1 MAGQTIAKPRGDKTQ
16 RYVFYLGL
24 LLAGIAAIIV
34 FVAVNGADSG
44 GGGDSSAG
52 GNVPVVVA
60 NDVIP
65 AQTRI
70 TADMLTVK
78 FVEPEEASVD
88 AFTSRSQ
95 LVDRVVTEEVAAGA
109 QILPAA
115 VSDTAGDGLTFK
127 VEPGMR
133 GISVSVQEVVTAG
146 GNLRPGDRV
155 DLVGI
160 FSVNDV
166 ESANFLLQILGLDYQ
181 LVAPPTPASPI
192 AGEEGEETDQGGLI
206 LTVTMLQNVKLL
218 ALAQSLT
225 ESTAGGNVADDAAEV
240 DPAPRAATATVELTP
255 QQAQEITWADHFG
268 ILRMEARAVGD
279 DSIVDVLPTLFRLG
293 NTR

>member
-1 MAGQTIAKPRGDKTQ
+1 MTKPRGDKTQ

-44 GGGDSSAG
+44 GGGGGS

-60 NDVIP
+60 NDAIP

-78 FVEPEEASVD
+78 FVSPEEANVD
-88 AFTSRSQ
+88 AFTSRGQ
-95 LVDRVVTEEVAAGA
+95 LVDRVVTGEVAAGA
-109 QILPAA
+109 QILPTA
-115 VSDTAGDGLTFK
+115 VSDTAGDGLAFK

-133 GISVSVQEVVTAG
+133 GISVTVQEVVIAG

-160 FSVNDV
+160 FSVADV
-166 ESANFLLQILGLDYQ
+166 ESANYILQILGLNHQ
-181 LVAPPTPASPI
+181 LVDPPKPATT
-192 AGEEGEETDQGGLI
+192 AVEGEETSEPDLI

-225 ESTAGGNVADDAAEV
+225 EATAGGNVADDAAET
-240 DPAPRAATATVELTP
+240 DAEPGAATATLELTP

-268 ILRMEARAVGD
+268 VLRMEARAVGD
-279 DSIVDVLPTLFRLG
+279 DSVVDVVPSLFRLES
-293 NTR
+293 TR

>member
-1 MAGQTIAKPRGDKTQ
+1 MAGQAMAKPRGNKTQ

-34 FVAVNGADSG
+34 FVTVNGAESG
-44 GGGDSSAG
+44 STGGSVG

-70 TADMLTVK
+70 TTEMLTVK
-78 FVEPEEASVD
+78 FVSPEEASAD

-109 QILPAA
+109 QILPTA
-115 VSDTAGDGLTFK
+115 VSDTAGDGLAFK

-133 GISVSVQEVVTAG
+133 GISVSVQEVVIAG

-160 FSVNDV
+160 FSVADV
-166 ESANFLLQILGLDYQ
+166 ESANYILQILGLDYQ
-181 LVAPPTPASPI
+181 LVDPPQPAPTTTA
-192 AGEEGEETDQGGLI
+192 EEGEETDLGSLT

-225 ESTAGGNVADDAAEV
+225 ESTAGGNVADDAAETESE
-240 DPAPRAATATVELTP
+240 PRAATATMELTP
-255 QQAQEITWADHFG
+255 QQAQEITWADQFG
-268 ILRMEARAVGD
+268 VIRMEARAVGD
-279 DSIVDVLPTLFRLG
+279 ETIVDVVPTLFFKLET
-293 NTR
+293 TR

>member
-1 MAGQTIAKPRGDKTQ
+1 MAGQTMAKPRGNKTQ

-34 FVAVNGADSG
+34 FVAVNGAESG
-44 GGGDSSAG
+44 STGGSGG

-70 TADMLTVK
+70 TADMLTVN
-78 FVEPEEASVD
+78 FVSPEEASAD
-88 AFTSRSQ
+88 AFTSRGQ

-115 VSDTAGDGLTFK
+115 VSDSAGDGLAFK

-160 FSVNDV
+160 FSVTDV
-166 ESANFLLQILGLDYQ
+166 ESANYILQILGLDYQ
-181 LVAPPTPASPI
+181 LVDPPKPAPTTTA
-192 AGEEGEETDQGGLI
+192 EEGEETNQTDLI

-225 ESTAGGNVADDAAEV
+225 ETTAGGNVADDAAEIESE
-240 DPAPRAATATVELTP
+240 PRAATATMELTP
-255 QQAQEITWADHFG
+255 QQAQEITWADQFG
-268 ILRMEARAVGD
+268 VIRMEARAVGD
-279 DSIVDVLPTLFRLG
+279 ETIVDVVPTLFFSLE

>member
-1 MAGQTIAKPRGDKTQ
+1 MTKPRGDKTQ

-44 GGGDSSAG
+44 GGGGGS

-60 NDVIP
+60 NDAIP

-78 FVEPEEASVD
+78 FVSPEEANVD
-88 AFTSRSQ
+88 AFTSRGQ

-133 GISVSVQEVVTAG
+133 GISVGVQEVVTAG

-155 DLVGI
+155 DMVGI
-160 FSVNDV
+160 FSVPDV
-166 ESANFLLQILGLDYQ
+166 ESANFILQILGLDYQ
-181 LVAPPTPASPI
+181 LSAPPGPASSTT
-192 AGEEGEETDQGGLI
+192 GEEGEETDLF

-225 ESTAGGNVADDAAEV
+225 ESTAGGNVADDAAET
-240 DPAPRAATATVELTP
+240 DSEPLAATATVELTP
-255 QQAQEITWADHFG
+255 QQAQEITWADQFG
-268 ILRMEARAVGD
+268 VLRMEARAVGD
-279 DSIVDVLPTLFRLG
+279 EGIVDVVPALFRLG

>member
-1 MAGQTIAKPRGDKTQ
+1 MAGQTMTKPRGDKSQ

-44 GGGDSSAG
+44 GGSGG

-60 NDVIP
+60 NDAIP

-70 TADMLTVK
+70 TADMVTVR
-78 FVEPEEASVD
+78 FVSPDEANVD
-88 AFTSRSQ
+88 AFTSRGQ
-95 LVDRVVTEEVAAGA
+95 LVDRVVTQEVAAGA

-115 VSDTAGDGLTFK
+115 VSDTAGDGLTFT

-133 GISVSVQEVVTAG
+133 GISVGVQEVVTAG

-155 DLVGI
+155 DMVGI
-160 FSVNDV
+160 FTVADV
-166 ESANFLLQILGLDYQ
+166 ESASHILQILGLDYK
-181 LVAPPTPASPI
+181 LTEPPKPATSTT
-192 AGEEGEETDQGGLI
+192 GEEETSQDNLI

-225 ESTAGGNVADDAAEV
+225 EATAGGNVADDAAEI
-240 DPAPRAATATVELTP
+240 DSEPGAATATVELTP

-268 ILRMEARAVGD
+268 VLRMEARAVGD
-279 DSIVDVLPTLFRLG
+279 ASVVDVVPTLFRLE
-293 NTR
+293 NTN

>member
-1 MAGQTIAKPRGDKTQ
+1 MAGQTMTKPRGDKTQ

-34 FVAVNGADSG
+34 FMAVNGADSG
-44 GGGDSSAG
+44 GGGGG

-60 NDVIP
+60 NDAIP

-78 FVEPEEASVD
+78 FVSPDKANVD
-88 AFTSRSQ
+88 AFTSRGQ

-109 QILPAA
+109 QILPAT

-133 GISVSVQEVVTAG
+133 GISVGVQEVVTAG

-155 DLVGI
+155 DMVGI
-160 FSVNDV
+160 FTVADV
-166 ESANFLLQILGLDYQ
+166 ESANFILQILGLDYQ
-181 LVAPPTPASPI
+181 LSAPPAPASSTTSV
-192 AGEEGEETDQGGLI
+192 EGEETDQNSLT

-225 ESTAGGNVADDAAEV
+225 ESTAGGNVADDAAET
-240 DPAPRAATATVELTP
+240 DSEPGAATATVELTP
-255 QQAQEITWADHFG
+255 QQAQEITWADQFG
-268 ILRMEARAVGD
+268 VIRMEARAVGD
-279 DSIVDVLPTLFRLG
+279 ETIVDVVPVLLRLG

>member
-44 GGGDSSAG
+44 GGGGGG

-60 NDVIP
+60 NDAIP

-78 FVEPEEASVD
+78 FVSPEEANVD
-88 AFTSRSQ
+88 AFTSRGQ

-109 QILPAA
+109 QIVPAA
-115 VSDTAGDGLTFK
+115 VSDTVGDGLTFK
-127 VEPGMR
+127 VKPGMR
-133 GISVSVQEVVTAG
+133 GIAVSVQEVVTAG

-160 FSVNDV
+160 FTVADV
-166 ESANFLLQILGLDYQ
+166 ESAEFILQILGLDYQ
-181 LVAPPTPASPI
+181 LVDPPKPATSTTS
-192 AGEEGEETDQGGLI
+192 GEETDQRDLT

-225 ESTAGGNVADDAAEV
+225 ETTAGGNVADDAVELESE
-240 DPAPRAATATVELTP
+240 PRAATATVELTP
-255 QQAQEITWADHFG
+255 QQAQEITWANHFG
-268 ILRMEARAVGD
+268 VLRMEARAVGD
-279 DSIVDVLPTLFRLG
+279 ETIVDVVPTLFILES
-293 NTR
+293 TR

>member
-1 MAGQTIAKPRGDKTQ
+1 MAGQTITKPRGDKTQ

-24 LLAGIAAIIV
+24 ILAGIAAVIV
-34 FVAVNGADSG
+34 FVAVNGAESG
-44 GGGDSSAG
+44 GGSAG

-60 NDVIP
+60 NDAIP

-70 TADMLTVK
+70 TADMLTVE
-78 FVEPEEASVD
+78 FVSPEAASVD

-95 LVDRVVTEEVAAGA
+95 VVDRVVTEEVAAGA

-133 GISVSVQEVVTAG
+133 GISVGVQEVVTAG

-155 DLVGI
+155 DMVGI
-160 FSVNDV
+160 FTVPDV
-166 ESANFLLQILGLDYQ
+166 ESANYLLQILGLNYQ
-181 LVAPPTPASPI
+181 VAEPPKPAPSTTVV
-192 AGEEGEETDQGGLI
+192 EGEETDQVDLI

-225 ESTAGGNVADDAAEV
+225 ETTAGGNVADDASEINSE
-240 DPAPRAATATVELTP
+240 PRAATATVELTP
-255 QQAQEITWADHFG
+255 QQAQELTWADEYG
-268 ILRMEARAVGD
+268 VLRMEARAIGD
-279 DSIVDVLPTLFRLG
+279 ETVVAVTPVLFRLESA
-293 NTR
+293 R

>member
-44 GGGDSSAG
+44 GGGGG

-78 FVEPEEASVD
+78 FVSPEEANVD
-88 AFTSRSQ
+88 AFTSRGQ

-133 GISVSVQEVVTAG
+133 GISVGVQEVVTAG

-155 DLVGI
+155 DMVGI
-160 FSVNDV
+160 FSVADV
-166 ESANFLLQILGLDYQ
+166 ESANFILQILGLDYQ
-181 LVAPPTPASPI
+181 LSAPPGPASSTT
-192 AGEEGEETDQGGLI
+192 GEEGEETDLF

-225 ESTAGGNVADDAAEV
+225 ESTAGGNVADDAAET
-240 DPAPRAATATVELTP
+240 DSEPLAATATVELTP
-255 QQAQEITWADHFG
+255 QQAQEITWADQFG
-268 ILRMEARAVGD
+268 VLRMEARAVGD
-279 DSIVDVLPTLFRLG
+279 EGIVDVVPALFRLG

>member
-1 MAGQTIAKPRGDKTQ
+1 MAGQTMTKPRGDKTQ

-44 GGGDSSAG
+44 GGGSG

-60 NDVIP
+60 NDAIP

-78 FVEPEEASVD
+78 FVSPEEANVD
-88 AFTSRSQ
+88 AFTSRGQ

-133 GISVSVQEVVTAG
+133 GISVSVAEVVTAG

-155 DLVGI
+155 DMVGI
-160 FSVNDV
+160 YSVADV
-166 ESANFLLQILGLDYQ
+166 ASAEFILQILGLDYK
-181 LVAPPTPASPI
+181 LSEPP
-192 AGEEGEETDQGGLI
+192 GQGDLT

-225 ESTAGGNVADDAAEV
+225 ESTAGGNVADDAAELESE
-240 DPAPRAATATVELTP
+240 PRAATAPVELTP

-268 ILRMEARAVGD
+268 VLRMEARAVGD
-279 DSIVDVLPTLFRLG
+279 ETIVDVVPTLFILES
-293 NTR
+293 TR

>member
-1 MAGQTIAKPRGDKTQ
+1 MAGQAMAKPRGNKTQ

-34 FVAVNGADSG
+34 FVAVNGAESG
-44 GGGDSSAG
+44 STGGSGG

-70 TADMLTVK
+70 TTEMLTVK
-78 FVEPEEASVD
+78 FVSPEEASAD

-109 QILPAA
+109 QILPTA
-115 VSDTAGDGLTFK
+115 VSDTAGDGLAFK

-133 GISVSVQEVVTAG
+133 GISVSVQEVVIAG

-160 FSVNDV
+160 FSVADV
-166 ESANFLLQILGLDYQ
+166 ESANYILQILGLDYQ
-181 LVAPPTPASPI
+181 LVDPPKPAPTTTA
-192 AGEEGEETDQGGLI
+192 EEGEETDLGSLT

-225 ESTAGGNVADDAAEV
+225 ESTAGGNVADDAAETV
-240 DPAPRAATATVELTP
+240 STPRAATATVELTP
-255 QQAQEITWADHFG
+255 QQAQEITWADQFG
-268 ILRMEARAVGD
+268 VIRMEARAVGD
-279 DSIVDVLPTLFRLG
+279 ETIVDVLPTLFFSLE

>member
-44 GGGDSSAG
+44 GGGGGGS

-78 FVEPEEASVD
+78 FVSPEEANVD
-88 AFTSRSQ
+88 AFTSRGQ

-115 VSDTAGDGLTFK
+115 VSDTVGDGLTFK

-133 GISVSVQEVVTAG
+133 GISVGVQEVVTAG

-160 FSVNDV
+160 FTVADV
-166 ESANFLLQILGLDYQ
+166 ESAEFILQILGLDYQ
-181 LVAPPTPASPI
+181 LVDPPKPATSTTS
-192 AGEEGEETDQGGLI
+192 GEETNQESLT

-225 ESTAGGNVADDAAEV
+225 ETTAGGNVADDAVELESE
-240 DPAPRAATATVELTP
+240 PRAATATVELTP

-268 ILRMEARAVGD
+268 VLRMEARAVGD
-279 DSIVDVLPTLFRLG
+279 ETIVDVVPTLFILES
-293 NTR
+293 TR

>member
-34 FVAVNGADSG
+34 FVAVNGG
-44 GGGDSSAG
+44 GGGG
-52 GNVPVVVA
+52 GGGSGDVPVVVA

-78 FVEPEEASVD
+78 FVSPEEANID
-88 AFTSRSQ
+88 AFTSRGQ
-95 LVDRVVTEEVAAGA
+95 LVDRVVTEEVAADA

-133 GISVSVQEVVTAG
+133 GISVSVAEVVTAG

-155 DLVGI
+155 DMVGI
-160 FSVNDV
+160 FSVADV
-166 ESANFLLQILGLDYQ
+166 ESAEFILQILGLDYK
-181 LVAPPTPASPI
+181 LSEPPTPASSTT
-192 AGEEGEETDQGGLI
+192 GGEETDQGGLT

-225 ESTAGGNVADDAAEV
+225 ETTAGGNVADDAAELEST
-240 DPAPRAATATVELTP
+240 PRAATATVELTP
-255 QQAQEITWADHFG
+255 QQAQEITWSDHFG
-268 ILRMEARAVGD
+268 IIRMEARAVGD
-279 DSIVDVLPTLFRLG
+279 ETIVDVVPTLFRLES
-293 NTR
+293 TR

>member
-1 MAGQTIAKPRGDKTQ
+1 MAGQTMTKPRGDKTQ

-44 GGGDSSAG
+44 GGGGGG

-60 NDVIP
+60 NDAIP

-70 TADMLTVK
+70 TADMLTVE
-78 FVEPEEASVD
+78 FVSPDEATVD
-88 AFTSRSQ
+88 AFTSRGQ

-109 QILPAA
+109 QIVPSM
-115 VSDTAGDGLTFK
+115 VSDTAGDGLAFK

-146 GNLRPGDRV
+146 GNLRPGDHV
-155 DLVGI
+155 DMVGI
-160 FSVNDV
+160 FTVADV
-166 ESANFLLQILGLDYQ
+166 ASAEFILQILGLDYQ
-181 LVAPPTPASPI
+181 LVDPPKPATSTTS
-192 AGEEGEETDQGGLI
+192 GEETDQGDLT

-225 ESTAGGNVADDAAEV
+225 ESTAGGNVADDATELESE
-240 DPAPRAATATVELTP
+240 PRAATATVELTP
-255 QQAQEITWADHFG
+255 QQAQELTWADHFG
-268 ILRMEARAVGD
+268 VLRMEARAVGD
-279 DSIVDVLPTLFRLG
+279 ETVVDVVPTLFRLES
-293 NTR
+293 TR

>member
-1 MAGQTIAKPRGDKTQ
+1 MAGQAMAKPRGNKTQ

-34 FVAVNGADSG
+34 FVAVNGAESG
-44 GGGDSSAG
+44 STGGSGG

-70 TADMLTVK
+70 TTEMLTVK
-78 FVEPEEASVD
+78 FVSPEEASAD

-109 QILPAA
+109 QILPTA
-115 VSDTAGDGLTFK
+115 VSDTAGDGLAFK

-160 FSVNDV
+160 FSVADV
-166 ESANFLLQILGLDYQ
+166 ESANYILQILGLDYQ
-181 LVAPPTPASPI
+181 LVSPPVPAPTTTA
-192 AGEEGEETDQGGLI
+192 EEGEETDQSGLT

-225 ESTAGGNVADDAAEV
+225 ESTAGGNVADDAVEL
-240 DPAPRAATATVELTP
+240 DTEPRAATATMELTP
-255 QQAQEITWADHFG
+255 QQAQEITWADQFG
-268 ILRMEARAVGD
+268 VIRMEARAVGD
-279 DSIVDVLPTLFRLG
+279 ETIVDVVPTLFFSLE

>member
-1 MAGQTIAKPRGDKTQ
+1 MAGQAMANPRGNKTQ

-44 GGGDSSAG
+44 TGGGSGG

-70 TADMLTVK
+70 TADMLTVN
-78 FVEPEEASVD
+78 FVSPDEASAD
-88 AFTSRSQ
+88 AFTSRGQ

-115 VSDTAGDGLTFK
+115 VSDTAGDGLAFK

-133 GISVSVQEVVTAG
+133 GISVTVQEVVTAG
-146 GNLRPGDRV
+146 GNLRPGDRM
-155 DLVGI
+155 DMVGI
-160 FSVNDV
+160 FSVADV
-166 ESANFLLQILGLDYQ
+166 ESANYILQILGLDYQ
-181 LVAPPTPASPI
+181 LVDPPKPATT
-192 AGEEGEETDQGGLI
+192 AVEGEETNEPDLI

-225 ESTAGGNVADDAAEV
+225 ESTAGGNVADDAAET
-240 DPAPRAATATVELTP
+240 DSEPGAATATVELTP
-255 QQAQEITWADHFG
+255 QQAQEITWADQFG
-268 ILRMEARAVGD
+268 VIRMEARAVGD
-279 DSIVDVLPTLFRLG
+279 ETIVDVVPVLLRLG

>member
-1 MAGQTIAKPRGDKTQ
+1 MTKPRGDKTQ

-44 GGGDSSAG
+44 SGGGGS

-60 NDVIP
+60 NDAIP

-78 FVEPEEASVD
+78 FVSPEEANVD
-88 AFTSRSQ
+88 AFTSRGQ

-133 GISVSVQEVVTAG
+133 GISVGVQEVVTAG

-155 DLVGI
+155 DMIAI
-160 FSVNDV
+160 FSVPDV
-166 ESANFLLQILGLDYQ
+166 ESANFILQILGLDYQ
-181 LVAPPTPASPI
+181 LSAPPAPASSTT
-192 AGEEGEETDQGGLI
+192 GEEGEETDLF

-225 ESTAGGNVADDAAEV
+225 ESTAGGNVADDAAET
-240 DPAPRAATATVELTP
+240 DSEPLAATATVELTP
-255 QQAQEITWADHFG
+255 QQAQEITWADQFG
-268 ILRMEARAVGD
+268 VLRMEARAVGD
-279 DSIVDVLPTLFRLG
+279 EGIVDVVPALFRLV

>member
-1 MAGQTIAKPRGDKTQ
+1 MAGQTNTKPRGDKTQ

-44 GGGDSSAG
+44 GGG

-78 FVEPEEASVD
+78 FVSPEEANVD
-88 AFTSRSQ
+88 AFTSRGQ

-133 GISVSVQEVVTAG
+133 GISVSVAEVVTAG

-155 DLVGI
+155 DMVAI
-160 FSVNDV
+160 FSVADV
-166 ESANFLLQILGLDYQ
+166 ESANFILQILGLDYK
-181 LVAPPTPASPI
+181 LSEPP
-192 AGEEGEETDQGGLI
+192 GQGDLT

-225 ESTAGGNVADDAAEV
+225 ESTAGGNVADDAAETV
-240 DPAPRAATATVELTP
+240 STPRAATATVELTP

-279 DSIVDVLPTLFRLG
+279 ETIVDVVPTLFRLES
-293 NTR
+293 TR

>member
-24 LLAGIAAIIV
+24 LLAAIAAIIV

-44 GGGDSSAG
+44 GGGGS

-60 NDVIP
+60 NDAIP

-78 FVEPEEASVD
+78 FVSPEEANVD
-88 AFTSRSQ
+88 AFTSRGQ

-109 QILPAA
+109 QILPAT
-115 VSDTAGDGLTFK
+115 VSDTVGDGLTFK
-127 VEPGMR
+127 VKPGMR
-133 GISVSVQEVVTAG
+133 GISVGVQEVVTAG

-160 FSVNDV
+160 FTVADV
-166 ESANFLLQILGLDYQ
+166 ESAEFILQILGLDYK
-181 LVAPPTPASPI
+181 LVDPPKPAPSTTI
-192 AGEEGEETDQGGLI
+192 LGETNEESLT

-225 ESTAGGNVADDAAEV
+225 ETTAGGNVADDAAELESE
-240 DPAPRAATATVELTP
+240 PRAATATVELTP

-268 ILRMEARAVGD
+268 VLRMEARAVGD
-279 DSIVDVLPTLFRLG
+279 ETIVDVVPTLFILES
-293 NTR
+293 TR

>member
-1 MAGQTIAKPRGDKTQ
+1 MAGQTMTKPRGDKTQ

-24 LLAGIAAIIV
+24 LLAAIAAIIV

-44 GGGDSSAG
+44 SGGGGGGGD
-52 GNVPVVVA
+52 VPVVVA

-78 FVEPEEASVD
+78 FVSPEEANVD
-88 AFTSRSQ
+88 AFTSRGQ

-109 QILPAA
+109 QILPTA

-133 GISVSVQEVVTAG
+133 GISVGVQEVVTAG

-160 FSVNDV
+160 FSVADV
-166 ESANFLLQILGLDYQ
+166 ESANYILQILGMDSQ
-181 LVAPPTPASPI
+181 LADPPAPAPSTTGA
-192 AGEEGEETDQGGLI
+192 EGEETDQGDLI
-206 LTVTMLQNVKLL
+206 LTITMLQNVKLL

-225 ESTAGGNVADDAAEV
+225 ESTAGGNVADDAAET
-240 DPAPRAATATVELTP
+240 DSEPLAATATVELTP
-255 QQAQEITWADHFG
+255 QQAQEITWADQFG
-268 ILRMEARAVGD
+268 VLRMEARAVGD
-279 DSIVDVLPTLFRLG
+279 ETIVDVVPTLFRLE

>member
-1 MAGQTIAKPRGDKTQ
+1 MAGQTMTKPRGDKTQ

-44 GGGDSSAG
+44 GGGSAG

-60 NDVIP
+60 NDAIP

-78 FVEPEEASVD
+78 FVSPEEANVD
-88 AFTSRSQ
+88 AFTSRGQ

-133 GISVSVQEVVTAG
+133 GISVGVQEVVTAG

-155 DLVGI
+155 DMVGI
-160 FSVNDV
+160 FTVADV
-166 ESANFLLQILGLDYQ
+166 ESAEFILQILGLDYQ
-181 LVAPPTPASPI
+181 LVDPPKPASSTTS
-192 AGEEGEETDQGGLI
+192 EEETDQGSLT

-225 ESTAGGNVADDAAEV
+225 ESTAGGNVADDAAET
-240 DPAPRAATATVELTP
+240 DSEPRAATATVELTP

-268 ILRMEARAVGD
+268 VLRMEARAVGD
-279 DSIVDVLPTLFRLG
+279 ATIVDVVPTLFRLE
-293 NTR
+293 NTN

>member
-1 MAGQTIAKPRGDKTQ
+1 MAGQTMTKPRGDKTQ

-34 FVAVNGADSG
+34 FVAVNGAESG
-44 GGGDSSAG
+44 GGGGSAGG

-60 NDVIP
+60 NDAIP

-70 TADMLTVK
+70 TADMLTVE
-78 FVEPEEASVD
+78 FVSPDEATVD
-88 AFTSRSQ
+88 AFTSRGQ

-109 QILPAA
+109 QIVPSM
-115 VSDTAGDGLTFK
+115 VSDTAGDGLAFK

-155 DLVGI
+155 DMVGI
-160 FSVNDV
+160 FSVADV
-166 ESANFLLQILGLDYQ
+166 ESANYLLQILGLDYQ
-181 LVAPPTPASPI
+181 LVEPPVPASSTT
-192 AGEEGEETDQGGLI
+192 GEETDQNDLV

-225 ESTAGGNVADDAAEV
+225 ESTAGGNVADDAAET
-240 DPAPRAATATVELTP
+240 DSEPLAATATVELTP

-268 ILRMEARAVGD
+268 VLRMEARAVGD
-279 DSIVDVLPTLFRLG
+279 ETIVDVVPTLFRLES
-293 NTR
+293 TR

>member
-16 RYVFYLGL
+16 RDVFYLGL

-44 GGGDSSAG
+44 GGSGG

-78 FVEPEEASVD
+78 FVSPEEANVD
-88 AFTSRSQ
+88 AFTSRGQ
-95 LVDRVVTEEVAAGA
+95 LVDRVVTEEVAADT
-109 QILPAA
+109 QILPST

-127 VEPGMR
+127 VKPGMR

-155 DLVGI
+155 DMVGI
-160 FSVNDV
+160 FSVADV
-166 ESANFLLQILGLDYQ
+166 ESANFILNILGLDYQ
-181 LVAPPTPASPI
+181 LSDPPAPAS
-192 AGEEGEETDQGGLI
+192 ASTSAAEGTVIQDDLI

-225 ESTAGGNVADDAAEV
+225 ESTAGGNVADDAAETESE
-240 DPAPRAATATVELTP
+240 PRAATATVELSP
-255 QQAQEITWADHFG
+255 QQAQEITWADQFG
-268 ILRMEARAVGD
+268 VLRMEARAVGD
-279 DSIVDVLPTLFRLG
+279 AAIVDVVPTLFRLG
-293 NTR
+293 STR

>member
-44 GGGDSSAG
+44 GGGGG

-78 FVEPEEASVD
+78 FVSPEEANVD
-88 AFTSRSQ
+88 AFTSRGQ

-115 VSDTAGDGLTFK
+115 VSDTAGDGLAFK

-133 GISVSVQEVVTAG
+133 GISVGVQEVVTAG

-155 DLVGI
+155 DMVGI
-160 FSVNDV
+160 FSVPDV
-166 ESANFLLQILGLDYQ
+166 ESANFILQILGLDYE
-181 LVAPPTPASPI
+181 LSAPPAPASSTTS
-192 AGEEGEETDQGGLI
+192 EEETEQGDLI

-225 ESTAGGNVADDAAEV
+225 ESTAGGNVADDAVETDV
-240 DPAPRAATATVELTP
+240 EPRAATATVELTP

-268 ILRMEARAVGD
+268 VLRMEARAVGD
-279 DSIVDVLPTLFRLG
+279 DTIVDVVPTLFRLEI
-293 NTR
+293 TR

>member
-44 GGGDSSAG
+44 SGGSAG
-52 GNVPVVVA
+52 SNVPVVVA

-78 FVEPEEASVD
+78 FVSPEEASAD
-88 AFTSRSQ
+88 AFTSRGQ

-115 VSDTAGDGLTFK
+115 VSDTAGDGLAFK

-133 GISVSVQEVVTAG
+133 GISVSVQEVVIAG

-160 FSVNDV
+160 FNVADV
-166 ESANFLLQILGLDYQ
+166 ESATFILQILGLDYQ
-181 LVAPPTPASPI
+181 LVEPPVPASSTT
-192 AGEEGEETDQGGLI
+192 GEEGEETDQGNLT

-225 ESTAGGNVADDAAEV
+225 ESTAGGNVADDAAETESE
-240 DPAPRAATATVELTP
+240 PRAATATVELTP
-255 QQAQEITWADHFG
+255 QQAQEITWADQFG
-268 ILRMEARAVGD
+268 VLRMEARAVGD
-279 DSIVDVLPTLFRLG
+279 ETIVDVVPTLFFNLE